1 MYQGLFHDR
10 WTHEFFFAGQIACHN
25 IASIR
30 VVVLVQTDFSV
41 RTFFSSSGRFGPNWK
56 LRSGLLQAGRSDQ
69 FLPVTWQQ
77 QHQHVAAHNDPSS
90 WIIVYTS
97 AAGTLYQLTHI

>member
-1 MYQGLFHDR
+1 MKLYQAYSKSLLTDIQQEVRVPDR
-10 WTHEFFFAGQIACHN
+10 WITASILSQDSFD

-30 VVVLVQTDFSV
+30 VVVSVQTDFSV

-77 QHQHVAAHNDPSS
+77 QH
-90 WIIVYTS
+90 
-97 AAGTLYQLTHI
+97 